1 MIKYMNIF
9 GVSKYTFVMKKLL
22 VLSSL
27 FLISLMVYSQNYN
40 NVNNNNNVNNVIIN
54 NQPVIERVKY
64 IEKYRTVYV
73 DKPQPKRYARTL
85 SAPVCLLG
93 SIWVYTEDIG
103 DFRSQSDASDIL
115 QRLNSVG
122 AYGRNDWRIPTS
134 AELSVMEQNAD
145 KIGLGDGIYLATSH
159 KNGILRPVSTGSTI
173 AQQKAAQ
180 DAERKRYEAEQ
191 RKLEEERNR
200 QNAAKRARQQAQQNI
215 INSGQGLNN
224 DGLIWATTNIGATS
238 QSDKGSVLSYYNPTN
253 YWRLPSSQELKDFV
267 KKATFSQQ
275 PHNGYLKKIYTYKG
289 IVIVGGRYLTCDGYY
304 DVGTNDGINGT
315 QGYVRLVQDIEW

>member
-1 MIKYMNIF
+1 MNIF
-9 GVSKYTFVMKKLL
+9 GVSKYTFIMKRIF

-27 FLISLMVYSQNYN
+27 FWISLMVYSQNYN

-93 SIWVYTEDIG
+93 SIWVYTEDLG
-103 DFRSQSDASDIL
+103 DFHSQSDAWDIV

-122 AYGRNDWRIPTS
+122 AHGRNDWRIPTS

-159 KNGILRPVSTGSTI
+159 KNGILRPVSTGLTI

-180 DAERKRYEAEQ
+180 DAERQRYEEEQ
-191 RKLEEERNR
+191 RRLEEERNR
-200 QNAAKRARQQAQQNI
+200 QNAAKRAHQQAQQNI
-215 INSGQGLNN
+215 INSGQGLNI
-224 DGLIWATTNIGATS
+224 DGLIWATKNIGATT
-238 QSDKGSVLSYYNPTN
+238 QSDKGSVLSYYNPCN
-253 YWRLPSSQELKDFV
+253 YWRLPSSQELNDFV

-275 PHNGYLKKIYTYKG
+275 PYNGYLKKIYTYKG
-289 IVIVGGRYLTCDGYY
+289 IVIVGGRYLTCDGYF